1 LSFGSSHNQNT
12 KTKFSKQQKKKV
24 KGRTPEFFQSIV
36 DGMDFIPDGRT

>member
-12 KTKFSKQQKKKV
+12 NTKLSKQQKKKV

-36 DGMDFIPDGRT
+36 DAMDFIHDGRT